1 MPAENIYRIK
11 QGDTL
16 IDLFGQNWQ
25 EVAASNGIDDPTKL
39 QVGQE
44 IDLNLYDYS
53 IVPQGQEQ
61 QQVQQEQPTN
71 SQGEPSGEEGFLS
84 GAAAYANTL
93 FKEVGAD
100 TRDVYENLSSG
111 MSSFGNDVYSSFS
124 DSDIGFIPKAQAQ
137 TEQPA
142 PVGAPAETATTETP
156 VETLPAEQASIT
168 ASGDTG
174 SADPSEPYA
183 AHLRS
188 YKPIVDQYAENLKEY
203 EGNYRN
209 TSFAHKPT
217 GGSGVTVAQGLDSA
231 WETREDMEA
240 VGVPA
245 RVLDYMESIGA
256 WTAGTAAVLT
266 DDRFLPENRMNETEF
281 DIVSTNL
288 ANRSRDD
295 GIKFKEDYP
304 NLNNKGISILMSL
317 KHWGGGW
324 NSNSETKLTRYSDN
338 INTGNAV
345 TTGTLVSPVKEAL
358 SNPDVTN
365 EDLIAALDTTR
376 KSYVPWGDGKET
388 FRYKTL
394 SKYIKRLEE

>member
-25 EVAASNGIDDPTKL
+25 EVAASNGIEDPTKL
-39 QVGQE
+39 QIGQE

-61 QQVQQEQPTN
+61 QVQQEQP
-71 SQGEPSGEEGFLS
+71 SGEDAFKFD
-84 GAAAYANTL
+84 AADWASSY
-93 FKEVGAD
+93 FKEGD
-100 TRDVYENLSSG
+100 TGDVYADLSPNVGSI
-111 MSSFGNDVYSSFS
+111 GNDVFSSFS
-124 DSDIGFIPKAQAQ
+124 DNSFMPEAQP
-137 TEQPA
+137 QPA
-142 PVGAPAETATTETP
+142 LVGAPAETATTETP
-156 VETLPAEQASIT
+156 APVEEDLF
-168 ASGDTG
+168 
-174 SADPSEPYA
+174 
-183 AHLRS
+183 
-188 YKPIVDQYAENLKEY
+188 KPIVDQYAENLKEY